1 MLNNNSK
8 CYENNCRDNQDK
20 CNLICNKCCCQGP
33 QGPRGEQG
41 PQGPQG
47 EQGSQGPQGEQGP
60 QGPQGEQGPQGP
72 QGEQGPQGSQGEQGP
87 EGPQGEQG
95 PEGPQGEQGPEGLQ
109 GLPGEAGLDGKSAYE
124 IAVENG
130 FEGTEEEWLESL
142 VGPEG
147 PAGPIGS
154 AELSVIQGVLSNEN
168 NGERE
173 IQIASP
179 IVFNVVMNAQ
189 NPDISYNNQTGIFTI
204 NQTGQ
209 NNMYLINWWVMA
221 ESSLSMP
228 ITISLRFGQ
237 VFYPVSS
244 PWSERQISGSILNVV
259 GNDPV
264 EVSLR
269 NSGESAII
277 LPDVDILAQIT
288 IIGFRSAN

>member
-20 CNLICNKCCCQGP
+20 CNPICNKCCCQGP
-33 QGPRGEQG
+33 QGPQG
-41 PQGPQG
+41 KR
-47 EQGSQGPQGEQGP
+47 
-60 QGPQGEQGPQGP
+60 
-72 QGEQGPQGSQGEQGP
+72 GP
-87 EGPQGEQG
+87 EGPQGDMGPAG
-95 PEGPQGEQGPEGLQ
+95 PEGPQGDIGPAGPEGPQ
-109 GLPGEAGLDGKSAYE
+109 GLPGVAGLDGKSAYE

-147 PAGPIGS
+147 PAGSIES
-154 AELSVIQGVLSNEN
+154 AELSVVQGTLSNEN

-179 IVFNVVMNAQ
+179 IVFNAVMNAQ

-204 NQTGQ
+204 NQTGE

-221 ESSLSMP
+221 GSSLSMP
-228 ITISLRFGQ
+228 ITISLSFGQ
-237 VFYPVSS
+237 VFYPVFS
-244 PWSERQISGSILNVV
+244 PWGERQISGSILNVV

-269 NSGESAII
+269 NNGESAII

>member
-8 CYENNCRDNQDK
+8 CYENNCRDNQYK
-20 CNLICNKCCCQGP
+20 CNSICNKCCCQGP
-33 QGPRGEQG
+33 R
-41 PQGPQG
+41 GPQG
-47 EQGSQGPQGEQGP
+47 ERGPQGLKGDMGP
-60 QGPQGEQGPQGP
+60 A
-72 QGEQGPQGSQGEQGP
+72 GP
-87 EGPQGEQG
+87 EGP
-95 PEGPQGEQGPEGLQ
+95 Q

-130 FEGTEEEWLESL
+130 FVGTEEEWLESL

-147 PAGPIGS
+147 PAGSIGS
-154 AELSVIQGVLSNEN
+154 AELSVIQGTLTNEN
-168 NGERE
+168 DGERE

-179 IVFNVVMNAQ
+179 IVFNVVTNEQ

-209 NNMYLINWWVMA
+209 NNMYLINWWVLVG
-221 ESSLSMP
+221 SSLSMP
-228 ITISLRFGQ
+228 ITISLRFGE
-237 VFYPVSS
+237 VSYPIFS
-244 PWSERQISGSILNVV
+244 PWDERQISGSILNVV

-264 EVSLR
+264 EVSLL
-269 NSGESAII
+269 NNGESAII